1 MLSHTIVSRAVLAR
15 NFAVCANAAVNVKAL
30 TIEKTKN
37 PKPHLPKEKLVF
49 GKTFTDHMLEMDHHD
64 TKGWSTPKITPYHPI
79 PCDPAMSVFHY
90 GMECFEG
97 MKAYLDADNHVRLF
111 RPLEN
116 MKRMNTSMVRMA
128 LGPIDP
134 EATVE
139 LIKKFVLLEKSWI
152 PQGRGY
158 SLYLRPTAIATDA
171 GLGVH
176 ASHTSKFFV
185 IASPVGPYYSTGF
198 KPVKLVADEINR
210 RSWPGGVG
218 FCKCGG
224 NYAPT
229 VYVAEEWAKKGFSN
243 ILWLGPNKTI
253 TEGGAMN
260 LFFFWK
266 NEQGEKELITAPLNG
281 MILPGITRKSII
293 ELTKKWGEFKVTE
306 REYTMDEIVKASN
319 EKRLLECFMCGTAAV
334 VGSVNCV
341 HYQGVDYNIPL
352 DPKDASKPAGPVT
365 QRLFDTMTG
374 IQLGLVEN
382 PYPEDPWSIRID

>member
-1 MLSHTIVSRAVLAR
+1 MARSICTDPLCAVDVSKLKI
-15 NFAVCANAAVNVKAL
+15 VKA
-30 TIEKTKN
+30 KTL
-37 PKPHLPKEKLVF
+37 KPHQPKETLKF
-49 GKTFTDHMLEMDHHD
+49 GATFTDHMLEMDHND
-64 TKGWSTPKITPYHPI
+64 KKGWSAPLISPYHSI

-97 MKAYLDADNHVRLF
+97 MKAYLDDDGHVRLF
-111 RPLEN
+111 RPLDN
-116 MKRMNTSMVRMA
+116 MKRMNTSMQRMA
-128 LGPIDP
+128 LGGIDP
-134 EATVE
+134 EACVE

-176 ASHTSKFFV
+176 ASHNSKFYV
-185 IASPVGPYYSTGF
+185 IASPVGPYYATGF
-198 KPVKLVADEINR
+198 KPVRLVADEVNK

-229 VYVAEEWAKKGFSN
+229 VYVAEEWAKKGYSQV
-243 ILWLGPNKTI
+243 LWLGHNKDI

-260 LFFFWK
+260 IFFYWI

-281 MILPGITRKSII
+281 TILPGITRKSII
-293 ELTKKWGEFKVTE
+293 ELTRKWNEFKVTE
-306 REYTMDEIVKASN
+306 REFTIDEVVKASKEN
-319 EKRLLECFMCGTAAV
+319 RLLECFMAGTAAV
-334 VGSVNCV
+334 VGPVDGIA
-341 HYQGVDYNIPL
+341 YQGVEYKVPL
-352 DPKDASKPAGPVT
+352 DPKDPSKPAGPLT

-382 PYPEDPWSIRID
+382 PFPENPWSIRID